1 VDRSPPPAVTLRL
14 ARREDAPA
22 IAAVHVDAWRATYRG
37 IFPDDVLDGLS
48 LGEFTQRHAA
58 RLTNPAPADARVWV
72 AQAAR
77 GIVGFSIGG
86 SARDPDL
93 PPATGEV
100 YAIYLAPDALG
111 RGLGRALFAS
121 SLATLGE
128 QGKREVVVWVAEAN
142 ARARRFYEAAGLAP
156 DTTAAPKSVVWK
168 GRDLGVAEVRLRG
181 AVQRGGPS
189 TQRPASGS

>member
-1 VDRSPPPAVTLRL
+1 MTATPPVTIRL

-22 IAAVHVDAWRATYRG
+22 IAAVHVAAWRATYRG

-48 LGEFTQRHAA
+48 LEEFTKRHAA

-72 AQAAR
+72 AEGAR

-93 PPATGEV
+93 PPWAGEV
-100 YAIYLAPDALG
+100 YAIYLVPDALG
-111 RGLGRALFAS
+111 RGIGRSLFGK
-121 SLATLGE
+121 SLATLRE

-142 ARARRFYEAAGLAP
+142 ARARRFYEAAGLALDP
-156 DTTAAPKSVVWK
+156 TAATKTVVWQ
-168 GRDLGVAEVRLRG
+168 GRDLGVPDIRLRG
-181 AVQRGGPS
+181 PVPS
-189 TQRPASGS
+189 